1 VLRAS
6 LDGVVNSGTSSYLID
21 TVARAEKAHCA
32 AVLVVLDTPGGMLDA
47 TRDIV
52 RAFLQAKVP
61 IIVYVAPAGARAGS
75 AGVFIT
81 LAAHVAAMAP
91 GTNIGAAHP
100 ISGGGEDPEKSG
112 GKHLAEKIENDTA
125 ALARSIAKQRG
136 RNSAWAEAAVRDSIA
151 ATADE
156 ALEEDVIDFMA
167 PSEHAVLKAATSRTV
182 PIRGRSVTLD
192 LEQVRIQDSPMTLQ
206 QRTLAVLGHPNL
218 AYLLLTIGMLGLMIE
233 LYHPGVFV
241 AGAVGV
247 LALLLAAIGLNALPV
262 NVGAVV
268 LMVVAVGLLVAEAYV
283 TSFGLLALSG
293 VGLLVLAS
301 TLLIDRSA
309 PDFLVDRSLGVSW
322 SVTLPLALVLGA
334 SAMALAWRAIRGR
347 SDRQQAG
354 AEALVGQK
362 GVALTDITNTEGYVR
377 VHGERWRATSRQPL
391 ASGARVRVISVHGL
405 ELEVTALDDEPSRY
419 DSLEEAT

>member
-1 VLRAS
+1 
-6 LDGVVNSGTSSYLID
+6 
-21 TVARAEKAHCA
+21 
-32 AVLVVLDTPGGMLDA
+32 MLDA

-52 RAFLQAKVP
+52 RSFLQANVP

-151 ATADE
+151 ATAEE

-167 PSEHAVLKAATSRTV
+167 SSEHAVLKAATSRTV
-182 PIRGRSVTLD
+182 SIRGRPVTLD
-192 LEQVRIQDSPMTLQ
+192 LEHVRIQDSPMTLQ

-233 LYHPGVFV
+233 LYHPGVFI

-247 LALLLAAIGLNALPV
+247 LALLLAGIGLNALPV

-322 SVTLPLALVLGA
+322 SVTLPLALVLGV
-334 SAMALAWRAIRGR
+334 STMALAWRALRGR
-347 SDRQQAG
+347 SDRQQTG

-362 GVALTDITNTEGYVR
+362 GVALTDITNAQGGDVR
-377 VHGERWRATSRQPL
+377 VHGERWRATSRRPL
-391 ASGARVRVISVHGL
+391 PSGARVRVISMHGL
-405 ELEVTALDDEPSRY
+405 ELEVTALDDEPSRG
-419 DSLEEAT
+419 DSLEGAT